1 MLGIMQLVRSALA
14 LTLICF
20 FAAGCEQKQPMVY
33 VLDGSQEVTLTA
45 SASATEVK
53 AGETVVLH
61 AKRRAVG
68 KWKQIP
74 RDQLT
79 PGQCWLYTPP
89 PEVEEEVADN
99 LEWQADPE
107 NAVRLDGTV
116 RMDHTRLAT
125 MVRKGRVALRPAT
138 AVRCEKDRVEEG
150 RPIHIEVR

>member
-1 MLGIMQLVRSALA
+1 MQLVRSALIIV
-14 LTLICF
+14 LISA
-20 FAAGCEQKQPMVY
+20 FAAGCEQKQPMLY
-33 VLDGSQEVTLTA
+33 VLEGPQEVTLTV

-53 AGETVVLH
+53 VGETVVLH

-99 LEWQADPE
+99 LEWQVEPE
-107 NAVRLDGTV
+107 GAVRFDVTV
-116 RMDHTRLAT
+116 RMDHTRIAT
-125 MVRKGRVALRPAT
+125 MLRKGRVTLRPAT

-150 RPIHIEVR
+150 RPIHIEVT

>member
-1 MLGIMQLVRSALA
+1 MQLVRSAL
-14 LTLICF
+14 TLVLLSV
-20 FAAGCEQKQPMVY
+20 FAAGCEQRQPMVY
-33 VLDGSQEVTLTA
+33 VLEGPQEVTLTV

-61 AKRRAVG
+61 AKRRSVG

-79 PGQCWLYTPP
+79 QGQCWLYTPP

-99 LEWQADPE
+99 LEWQVEPDGA
-107 NAVRLDGTV
+107 ARLDGTV

-125 MVRKGRVALRPAT
+125 MVRKGRVTLRPAT

-150 RPIHIEVR
+150 PPIHIEVT

>member
-1 MLGIMQLVRSALA
+1 MQLVRSAL
-14 LTLICF
+14 TLVLLSV
-20 FAAGCEQKQPMVY
+20 FAAACEQRQPMVY
-33 VLDGSQEVTLTA
+33 VLEGPQEVTLTV

-61 AKRRAVG
+61 AKRRSVG

-79 PGQCWLYTPP
+79 PGQCWQYTPP
-89 PEVEEEVADN
+89 PELEEEVADN

-107 NAVRLDGTV
+107 NAVQFNVTY

-125 MVRKGRVALRPAT
+125 MTRKGRVTLRPAT
-138 AVRCEKDRVEEG
+138 SVRCEKDRVEEG
-150 RPIHIEVR
+150 RPIHIEVG

>member
-1 MLGIMQLVRSALA
+1 MQLVRSAVSLV
-14 LTLICF
+14 LICVV
-20 FAAGCEQKQPMVY
+20 AAGCEQQSPMVY
-33 VLDGSQEVTLTA
+33 VLEGPQDVTLTV

-53 AGETVVLH
+53 AGETVVLY

-107 NAVRLDGTV
+107 NAVQFNVTY

-125 MVRKGRVALRPAT
+125 MTRKGRVTLRPAT

-150 RPIHIEVR
+150 RPIHIEVG

>member
-1 MLGIMQLVRSALA
+1 MLAIMQLVRSAL
-14 LTLICF
+14 TLVF
-20 FAAGCEQKQPMVY
+20 VSAFAAGCEQRQPMVY
-33 VLDGSQEVTLTA
+33 VLDGPQDVTLTV

-53 AGETVVLH
+53 AGETIVLH
-61 AKRRAVG
+61 AKRRTVG

-79 PGQCWLYTPP
+79 SGQCWLYTPP

-99 LEWQADPE
+99 LEWEVQPE
-107 NAVRLDGTV
+107 DAVRFDTTF

-125 MVRKGRVALRPAT
+125 MMRTGRVTLRPFT

-150 RPIHIEVR
+150 RPIHIQVS